1 MLLARENLR
10 ANKMVVHEI
19 DRWWHVFAKDK
30 QVEHADARVREQ
42 IETSANPIR
51 KISPV
56 CSKGKV
62 VQVPVYQDA
71 RAHV

>member
-30 QVEHADARVREQ
+30 QVEHADAEQ
-42 IETSANPIR
+42 IETSANPII